1 MPSSAAVYGDLDTLP
16 LTETMAGQPS
26 SFYGLTKLTTESYL
40 RIYHEAFGLPY
51 ICFRYANVYGP
62 RQGNGGEGGV
72 ISIFCERLQ
81 AHKDISI
88 FGDGEQTR
96 DFVYVDDVVA
106 ANMAALHKPDLVGVI
121 NVSTERG
128 TSLNKLVAQFKKI
141 VDHEFNVHYE
151 EARQGDIKHSLLSTK
166 KMINELGLSATVKL
180 DKGLTTTYEYF
191 HNKK

>member
-1 MPSSAAVYGDLDTLP
+1 M
-16 LTETMAGQPS
+16 
-26 SFYGLTKLTTESYL
+26 TTESYL

-128 TSLNKLVAQFKKI
+128 TSLNKLVAQFKKLWTM
-141 VDHEFNVHYE
+141 N
-151 EARQGDIKHSLLSTK
+151 LTCTTK
-166 KMINELGLSATVKL
+166 RHG
-180 DKGLTTTYEYF
+180 KGISNTRY
-191 HNKK
+191 